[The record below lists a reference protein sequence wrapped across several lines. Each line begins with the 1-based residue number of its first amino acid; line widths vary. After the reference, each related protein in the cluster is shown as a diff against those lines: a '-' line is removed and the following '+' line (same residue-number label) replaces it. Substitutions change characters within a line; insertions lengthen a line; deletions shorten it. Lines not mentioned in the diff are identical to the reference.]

1 VKVRVIGLTGGLAS
15 GKSTVSSYLR
25 EKGAIIL
32 DADTIARELME
43 PGQPAWLEVV
53 RYFGRDILNEDGSI
67 NRQLLAE
74 RVFTRSEELAM
85 LNTLTHPLVRQE
97 IVRRLNELNRQPL
110 PPPAAVVDAPLLIE
124 AGLTDLVEEVWL
136 VAARPEVQIERA
148 VARGLTAEEAQR
160 RLAAQW
166 PLDKKLA
173 YATRVIDNNGS
184 REETRRQV
192 DDLWQQLF

>member
-1 VKVRVIGLTGGLAS
+1 MRVIGLTGGLAS

-25 EKGAIIL
+25 EKGAVIL
-32 DADTIARELME
+32 DADIIARELME

-74 RVFTRSEELAM
+74 RVFTSSEELAL

-97 IVRRLNELNRQPL
+97 IVRRLNELNRQQL

-136 VAARPEVQIERA
+136 VAVEPERQIERA
-148 VARGLTAEEAQR
+148 VARGLTAEEARR

-166 PLDKKLA
+166 PLEKKLA
-173 YATRVIDNNGS
+173 YANRVIDNNGS

-192 DDLWQQLF
+192 DEFWQQLF